1 MSKRKINNYV
11 FRPGISYNGN
21 LYPNAYTSI
30 SNNIS
35 YLQAELTAFLNYKI
49 AQDTAV
55 NLLPNAVS
63 LLTNNKA
70 WLAQEVTYWIAYQV
84 SQGNSGFVGY
94 TYDSTKC
101 VRDVGYLIDAWI
113 HDLRYG
119 GNEQTI
125 TTISKYWINTT
136 PQILGSRL
144 PEIYAYAFL
153 RDRVN
158 NYIFTRTSPPT
169 IYQSG
174 TGLTL
179 SQTGSNA
186 EGAAGAKI
194 TVLAQNTIDVVTNGL
209 TSLPTQIT
217 KTAVFENYTYNQ
229 AKCTRDLNFVINA
242 YLHDL
247 RYGGNEQTNYT
258 VSFYWN
264 GTTAQVDGDRQPE
277 IQGHTF
283 VYQLI
288 SNYIIKN
295 LAATSYQSSIR
306 QVINPALTYETAAGA
321 AINSLGA
328 GLVAVLT
335 NGLGSLP
342 PTVAATNGQ
351 LKIQGN
357 YTLNDILLITNT
369 SKGELIYN
377 FANSSQG
384 GVLVTNSSEFADPTT
399 ARTGGNFP
407 GNLLTDNDFP
417 SFAQTTD
424 QVTTI
429 QLFYDT
435 SSHSSTD
442 SIQIYVEDKQGLEVR
457 PYRFGTDAI
466 ERMRVA
472 APQSMLDA
480 DFEYGLQPTKW
491 QAIGVARGYPSI
503 YEVPGTDQ
511 NVQSITS
518 DASAGTSGVGGS
530 LITVTVGSAHGFSVG
545 TPISVKG
552 LNTAI
557 FGFARGEGN
566 FVITSV
572 PTTTSFTYYAKA
584 KVGTSNPTTIN
595 TTFTQVRQGG
605 FYTGADIGTP
615 SFTVVSNGA
624 TGTINTVL
632 TTAAG
637 RNRFA
642 FTGGT
647 APSIGSPISGTNI
660 PLGSQITSIVGS
672 GGIIVTPTV
681 TADFNIGAT
690 AITVADTTGIVQ
702 NVGLNDGSG
711 NIIFVDSVVGNT
723 VNLSDPLT
731 GIITGNTVT
740 YSGVTGTNVTGSG
753 LSATFVITRDQSTA
767 YSVAINAAG
776 SAYATGDTIKIL
788 GSALGGVDVTNDLYI
803 TVTAIVGSPAAGT
816 ISTISFKGTS
826 NAIANQTITPTYTT
840 ASAGSSAVFS
850 VTRNVTAYT
859 ATITNGGTGYSA
871 NDTFTVTGNQFTYG
885 ATTANDV
892 TITVTSVT
900 RTYTAVTGT
909 ASPAGGSGAQFT
921 VTRTGSAYAT
931 PIVTNPGTGYSIAD
945 TITILGSALGGVDT
959 TNDLV
964 ITVTATSLTGGVT
977 GFTFNTFQAAG
988 TGSIAAITVSGTGNA
1003 STTYTL
1009 GGANVGSPGTGLTFS
1024 ITRSSALYSG
1034 IVISAGGA
1042 NYSQYN
1048 KITILG
1054 TSLGGA
1060 TPANDLTVVVN
1071 SVDGSG
1077 SVTTVSQTGTP
1088 AAAAGSTVNIYSA
1101 VVFSDF
1107 ATGSIPASTAVT
1119 FTALATLRIDFLS
1132 NHGLVP
1138 GSALIVVPSSDN
1150 GSNNHTLAGGSYLV
1164 TSVPSPTSIQYF
1176 ARAAGNITGTIVGK
1190 VYARPD
1196 TFFVHRPY
1204 DGGVQLGTGGPAHGA
1219 QAIRMSKKYI
1229 RYQSGKGI
1237 MYTTGALFAPSYS
1250 LQSITA
1256 TSTEVGATL
1265 TVTTD
1270 DSDHGLQIGGKVRI
1284 SGITTPGYNGD
1295 YFVDYII
1302 SERVFQLI
1310 GQYRLG
1316 NQVAQLSDDAVVA
1329 VLNWHGATVRAGTF
1343 DDQNGIF
1350 WEYDGSQ
1357 LYAVQRTS
1365 TKQLAGTISIAA
1377 NSNTVTG
1384 TNTRFRDQ
1392 LKAGDTV
1399 VIRGMTHI
1407 VSSVTDQFTMSV
1419 TPDYRGVNN
1428 VVNGKMCAVN
1438 EKRVPQSQFN
1448 LDRLDGTGP
1457 SGYKLDITKMQMI
1470 GLQWSWY
1477 GAGFIDWMLRGADG
1491 NYVFAHRQRNS
1502 NVNYEAY
1509 MRTGNMPVRYEVHN
1523 VGRGSALAADMTTT
1537 QTTMVLEDA
1546 STYPSTGTV
1555 YVDNELIYYSGKTN
1569 NTLTGLTRSASLT
1582 NFQSGAV
1589 RSYTGGLASTH
1600 STRTGVVLVSN
1611 TITPLISHWGSA
1623 FLTDGRF
1630 DEDRGYLF
1638 SYTATGVSIS
1648 TTKVTAFLIRLAP
1661 SVSNAVTGDLGDREL
1676 INRAQLL
1683 LEQIA
1688 ITSETSSTG
1697 GLVIEGILNPQ
1708 NYPAN
1713 PGDISWGGLAGL
1725 AQGGQPSFAQIAPG
1739 GSVNWNGGA
1748 TTTTATATVIAP
1760 ITAAIATPAGSAFDR
1775 PTGSTFA
1782 YVTKTAWDTSG
1793 ASNGISTS
1801 DGKFTTTG
1809 TKVTGVAASPTP
1821 QAATIPQLIGT
1832 STYAFSNSTNVNY
1845 QYFTQASWNALNA
1858 QVGYLVNDNNGVYTN
1873 GTTITLVQGPFNS
1886 SGILYYIVSFS
1897 TNSLVAT
1904 TQGQTLA
1911 FKFGGTVTAGNT
1923 VLYFT
1928 QASWAARPVDTIA
1941 GQSTNSAY
1949 FAGGTT
1955 ISTVGSLTSFA
1966 GTGFYPVTFSSGALA
1981 NVNGG
1986 TTIVFSGTSYYTL
1999 TFNNAS
2005 TSAISNNST
2014 ITFGVSSPSGNTSV
2028 IYFTQA
2034 SWVALGGGTGTT
2046 LAASETKFPS
2056 NTLVSAVSA
2065 LQTFNSVNYYQ
2076 VTFTQSS
2083 NTTIG
2088 SGATITFAF
2097 GNPPYAQPGEKVFSF
2112 ISVPGISDNLDLSTL
2127 KELTVTALGGRG
2139 AFPNGPD
2146 VLAINIYKTA
2156 GTAVN
2161 ANIIL
2166 RWSEAQA

>member
-1 MSKRKINNYV
+1 MSKRKISNYV
-11 FRPGISYNGN
+11 FRPGMSYNGN

-30 SNNIS
+30 SNNIN
-35 YLQAELTAFLNYKI
+35 YIQAELTAFLNYKI

-55 NLLPNAVS
+55 NLLPNAVT

-84 SQGNSGFVGY
+84 AQGNSGFVGY

-101 VRDVGYLIDAWI
+101 VRDVGYLLDAWI

-119 GNEQTI
+119 GNENNI

-153 RDRVN
+153 RDLVN
-158 NYIFTRTSPPT
+158 NYIFTRTSPTT

-179 SQTGSNA
+179 NQSGSNA
-186 EGAAGAKI
+186 EGGAGSKI
-194 TVLAQNTIDVVTNGL
+194 TTLAQNTIDVVTNGL

-247 RYGGNEQTNYT
+247 RYGGNEQTNYV

-295 LAATSYQSSIR
+295 LAATSYQTSIR
-306 QVINPALTYETAAGA
+306 QVINTGLTYEAAAGA

-335 NGLGSLP
+335 SGLGSLP
-342 PTVAATNGQ
+342 PTVTATNGQ
-351 LKIQGN
+351 IKIQGN

-377 FANSSQG
+377 FANTTQG
-384 GVLVTNSSEFADPTT
+384 GVLVFNNSEFADPSSKSS
-399 ARTGGNFP
+399 GNFP
-407 GNLLTDNDFP
+407 GNNLTDSDFV
-417 SFAQTTD
+417 SFSQATD

-491 QAIGVARGYPSI
+491 QAIGVCRGYPSI
-503 YEVPGTDQ
+503 YEIPGTDQ
-511 NVQSITS
+511 SIISVTS

-530 LITVTVGSAHGFSVG
+530 LITVTVGSAHGFTVG
-545 TPISVKG
+545 TPITVRG

-557 FGFARGEGN
+557 FGFARGEGS
-566 FVITSV
+566 FVITAV
-572 PTTTSFTYYAKA
+572 PSIVSFSYYAKA
-584 KVGTSNPTTIN
+584 KVGSSNPTTIN
-595 TTFTQVRQGG
+595 SSFTQVRQGG
-605 FYTGADIGTP
+605 FYTGADIGSP

-632 TTAAG
+632 TTASG

-672 GGIIVTPTV
+672 GGIIVTPVV

-690 AITVADTTGIVQ
+690 AITVADTTGVVQ
-702 NVGLNDGSG
+702 NTGLNDGSG

-740 YSGVTGTNVTGSG
+740 YSGVTGTNVTGAG
-753 LSATFVITRDQSTA
+753 TSATFVVTRNQSTA
-767 YSVAINAAG
+767 YSVSINAAG
-776 SAYATGDTIKIL
+776 SGYATGDTIKIL
-788 GSALGGVDVTNDLYI
+788 GTSLAGTTPANDLYI

-816 ISTISFKGTS
+816 ISTINYTGTA
-826 NAIANQTITPTYTT
+826 NPVANQTITPTYTT
-840 ASAGSSAVFS
+840 SSAGTSAVFS
-850 VTRNVTAYT
+850 VTRNITAYT

-871 NDTFTVTGNQFTYG
+871 DDTFTVTGTQFTYG

-900 RTYTAVTGT
+900 RTYTGVTGT
-909 ASPAGGSGAQFT
+909 ASPAGGVGAQFT
-921 VTRTGSAYAT
+921 VTRTGSSYAT

-945 TITILGSALGGVDT
+945 TVTILGSALGGVDT

-964 ITVTATSLTGGVT
+964 ITITATSLTGGIT

-988 TGSIAAITVSGTGNA
+988 TGTIAAISVTGTGNA
-1003 STTYTL
+1003 TVTYTL
-1009 GGANVGSPGTGLTFS
+1009 GGTNSGSPGTGLIFS
-1024 ITRSSALYSG
+1024 ITRQASLYST
-1034 IVISAGGA
+1034 IVISSGGS
-1042 NYSQYN
+1042 NYAQYN
-1048 KITILG
+1048 KVKILG

-1060 TPANDLTVVVN
+1060 TPANDLTLVVN
-1071 SVDGSG
+1071 SIDGTG
-1077 SVTTVSQTGTP
+1077 AATTVSTVGSP

-1107 ATGSIPASTAVT
+1107 TTDVIPASTAVT
-1119 FTALATLRIDFLS
+1119 FSALATLRVDFLS

-1138 GSALIVVPSSDN
+1138 GSAIIVVPSSDN

-1176 ARAAGNITGTIVGK
+1176 ARAAGNITGTISGK

-1196 TFFVHRPY
+1196 SFFIHRPF

-1250 LQSITA
+1250 LQSLTA
-1256 TSTEVGATL
+1256 TDIEIGATI

-1270 DSDHGLQIGGKVRI
+1270 DTDHGLQIGGKIRI

-1302 SERVFQLI
+1302 SERVFQII

-1316 NQVAQLSDDAVVA
+1316 NRVAQLSDDAVVA
-1329 VLNWHGATVRAGTF
+1329 VLNWHGSTVRAGTF

-1350 WEYDGSQ
+1350 WEYDGTQ

-1365 TKQLAGTISIAA
+1365 TKQLAGTMSIAS
-1377 NSNTVTG
+1377 NSNSVTG

-1399 VIRGMTHI
+1399 VIRGMTHV
-1407 VSSVTDQFTMSV
+1407 VSSVTDQTTMSV

-1428 VVNGKMCAVN
+1428 VVNGKICAVN

-1523 VGRGSALAADMTTT
+1523 VNKGSALAADMTST
-1537 QTTMVLEDA
+1537 QTSMVLEDA
-1546 STYPSTGTV
+1546 STYPNSGTV

-1569 NTLTGLTRSASLT
+1569 NTLTGLTRTAALT

-1600 STRTGVVLVSN
+1600 ATRTGVILVSN
-1611 TITPLISHWGSA
+1611 SITPQISHWGSA

-1648 TTKVTAFLIRLAP
+1648 TTKVTAFLVRLAP

-1683 LEQIA
+1683 LQQVA
-1688 ITSETSSTG
+1688 ITSETSATG
-1697 GLVIEGILNPQ
+1697 GLVVEGILNPQ

-1713 PGDISWGGLAGL
+1713 PGDISWGGLSGL

-1748 TTTTATATVIAP
+1748 TITTATGTVIAP
-1760 ITAAIATPAGSAFDR
+1760 ITAAIATPTGSAFDR
-1775 PTGSTFA
+1775 TSGTTFA
-1782 YVTKTAWDTSG
+1782 YVTKTSWDTSG
-1793 ASNGISTS
+1793 ATNGISVS
-1801 DGKFTTTG
+1801 DAKFSTAG

-1821 QAATIPQLIGT
+1821 QATTIPQLIGT
-1832 STYAFSNSTNVNY
+1832 STYAFAQNAGNNF
-1845 QYFTQASWNALNA
+1845 QYFTQASWNSLNA
-1858 QVGYLVNDNNGVYTN
+1858 QNGYLVNDNNGVYAN
-1873 GTTITLVQGPFNS
+1873 GTTITLIQGPFNF
-1886 SGILYYIVSFS
+1886 SGTLYYQVSFS
-1897 TNSLVAT
+1897 TNSLITVNA
-1904 TQGQTLA
+1904 GQTLA

-1941 GQSTNSAY
+1941 LQTTNSAY

-1955 ISTVGSLTSFA
+1955 IQTIGGLTSFA
-1966 GTGFYPVTFSSGALA
+1966 GTGFYPVTFSAGALA
-1981 NVNGG
+1981 NVNGS
-1986 TTIVFSGTSYYTL
+1986 TIIGFGGTSYYTL

-2028 IYFTQA
+2028 IYFTKA
-2034 SWVALGGGTGTT
+2034 SWEALGAGTGTS
-2046 LAASETKFPS
+2046 LAATETKFPS
-2056 NTLVSAVSA
+2056 NTSVSTVST
-2065 LQTFNSVNYYQ
+2065 LQSFNGVSYYQ

-2112 ISVPGISDNLDLSTL
+2112 ISVPGVSDNLDLSTL